1 MSQELVDGF
10 NMVPPQV
17 SCHTQEVVQGLQPG
31 ETAQGLHQLEQD
43 GTAQGPSHDG
53 RPSDYTTVKKSRWG
67 PPMTASN
74 VLSTTT
80 MASNDLSTTNTAL
93 DVSSVTAVSSE
104 PVLAGTDLA
113 GTDLAGSVADLAGP
127 DSGQVQVP
135 IWQVP
140 IWQVPI
146 WQVPPGPSIVKPKKG
161 AKGHIPYLFLFF
173 SITAAINCSSL
184 WRRFARSTT
193 VYSNAHYK
201 DRHASVTL

>member
-1 MSQELVDGF
+1 MFYL
-10 NMVPPQV
+10 
-17 SCHTQEVVQGLQPG
+17 LQLWHL
-31 ETAQGLHQLEQD
+31 TFYLLQLWHLTIYLLQ
-43 GTAQGPSHDG
+43 
-53 RPSDYTTVKKSRWG
+53 
-67 PPMTASN
+67 
-74 VLSTTT
+74 
-80 MASNDLSTTNTAL
+80 TNTAL

-173 SITAAINCSSL
+173 LITAAINCSSL
-184 WRRFARSTT
+184 LAT
-193 VYSNAHYK
+193 VCT
-201 DRHASVTL
+201 R